1 MVRPSMLFAL
11 SALAATAV
19 ACAPASET
27 AAPASPAPSGASGDA
42 STAPSACA
50 TDSPA
55 LKTPGKLTIGTD
67 KPAYDPWFSDD
78 DPANGKGFES
88 AVAYA
93 VAGQLG
99 FTRDDVIWSTVKF
112 DSAFAPGAKQFDFDV
127 NQVSVTPDRAK
138 VVDFSKGY
146 YTVKQA
152 VVALDGSKI
161 ASSTD
166 LAGLKDAKIGV
177 QVGTTSLQAVKDVI
191 KPSSELNVYNEQI
204 DAVNA
209 LKNKQ
214 VDAVVVDLPT
224 AFYVTAAQVENS
236 KIVGQFGAASGEP
249 EVFGAVFE
257 KGSPLVSCVNEAIDK
272 LTASGELAK
281 IETEWLGSAAG
292 APELK

>member
-1 MVRPSMLFAL
+1 MIRPSMLLAL
-11 SALAATAV
+11 GALAVAAV

-27 AAPASPAPSGASGDA
+27 AVQA
-42 STAPSACA
+42 APSAPA
-50 TDSPA
+50 TCTKDQLT

-67 KPAYDPWFSDD
+67 KPAYEPWFKDD

-88 AVAYA
+88 AVAHA
-93 VAGQLG
+93 VAKQLG
-99 FTRDDVIWSTVKF
+99 FESGEVAWATVKF
-112 DSAFAPGAKQFDFDV
+112 DTAFAPGAKQFDFDL
-127 NQVSVTPDRAK
+127 NQVSVTPDRTK

-152 VVALDGSKI
+152 VVALDGSKA
-161 ASSTD
+161 ASATD
-166 LAGLKDAKIGV
+166 LAALKDAKIGV

-191 KPSSELNVYNEQI
+191 KPAAEPNVYNEQI

-236 KIVGQFGAASGEP
+236 KIVGQFGAASGTP

-257 KGSPLVSCVNEAIDK
+257 KGSPLVGCVNEAIDK
-272 LTASGELAK
+272 LTSSGELAK

>member
-1 MVRPSMLFAL
+1 MIRPSVLLAL
-11 SALAATAV
+11 GALAVAAV

-27 AAPASPAPSGASGDA
+27 AVQA
-42 STAPSACA
+42 APSALATCA
-50 TDSPA
+50 KDQLT
-55 LKTPGKLTIGTD
+55 LKTPGKLTVGTD
-67 KPAYDPWFSDD
+67 KPAYEPWFKDD

-88 AVAYA
+88 AVAHA
-93 VAGQLG
+93 VAKQLG
-99 FTRDDVIWSTVKF
+99 FESGEVAWATVKF
-112 DSAFAPGAKQFDFDV
+112 DTAFAPGAKQFDFDL

-152 VVALDGSKI
+152 VVALEGSKA
-161 ASSTD
+161 ASATD
-166 LAGLKDAKIGV
+166 LTALKDAKIGV

-191 KPSSELNVYNEQI
+191 KPAAEPNVYNEQI

-236 KIVGQFGAASGEP
+236 KIVGQFGAASGTP

-272 LTASGELAK
+272 LTSSGELAK

>member
-1 MVRPSMLFAL
+1 MVRPSMLLAL
-11 SALAATAV
+11 GALTVAAV

-27 AAPASPAPSGASGDA
+27 ATQTTASAPA
-42 STAPSACA
+42 TCA
-50 TDSPA
+50 KDQLT
-55 LKTPGKLTIGTD
+55 LKTAGKLTIGTD
-67 KPAYDPWFSDD
+67 KPAYEPWFKDD
-78 DPANGKGFES
+78 TPANGKGFES

-93 VAGQLG
+93 IAKQLG
-99 FTRDDVIWSTVKF
+99 FGNNEITWATVKF
-112 DSAFAPGAKQFDFDV
+112 DSAFAPGAKQFDLDF

-138 VVDFSKGY
+138 VVDFSDGY

-161 ASSTD
+161 ASATD
-166 LAGLKDAKIGV
+166 LASLKDAKIGV

-191 KPSSELNVYNEQI
+191 KPTTELNVYNEQI

-224 AFYVTAAQVENS
+224 AFYVTAAQVEGS
-236 KIVGQFGAASGEP
+236 KIVGQFGTASGAP

-257 KGSPLVSCVNEAIDK
+257 KGSPLVSCVNEAIGK